1 MKPKSLVIGGA
12 ISVFLSGII
21 DLVLVII
28 LKTTSVFLIVA
39 LVAAGQILFL
49 SGLIAIIIG
58 LMRLYRLRFD

>member
-12 ISVFLSGII
+12 IAVFVSGII

-28 LKTTSVFLIVA
+28 LKTTSVFLIAA
-39 LVAAGQILFL
+39 LVAVGQILFL
-49 SGLIAIIIG
+49 GGLIAIIIG

>member
-12 ISVFLSGII
+12 IAVFLSGII

-39 LVAAGQILFL
+39 LVAVSQILFL
-49 SGLIAIIIG
+49 GGLIAIIIG